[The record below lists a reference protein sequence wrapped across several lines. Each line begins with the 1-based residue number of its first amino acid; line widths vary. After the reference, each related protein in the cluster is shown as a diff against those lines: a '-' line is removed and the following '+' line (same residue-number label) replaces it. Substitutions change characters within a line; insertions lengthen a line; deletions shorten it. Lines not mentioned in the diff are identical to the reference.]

1 MSRIRLGPWQTLVSI
16 CLTLPCFIGLAQS
29 QELGAIQAP
38 PKGSSFT
45 FEVKATGYKA
55 ATMSLWQAPG
65 EGLEVHTLKG
75 LIRNVKGRS
84 GSQTLEQAPPYNCLD
99 WEITKPNDPKFRG
112 EYLYAI
118 VDNALCCYLERQS
131 SGEEK
136 YYVKP
141 LVLFRFP
148 LRPENSFKNNTT
160 FYLHLPDTGI
170 TLAKSYTSKGATTD
184 TIEAEVLVGQQERIA
199 TKAGTFPATK
209 VTVKF
214 RSHTGRFL
222 TSANTTITME
232 RWWSEKLGYFIREHD
247 DILMDA
253 LIDSKGTIDKELV
266 SFRLPSP

>member
-1 MSRIRLGPWQTLVSI
+1 MSKIRLGTSQTFLGAF
-16 CLTLPCFIGLAQS
+16 LALACFIGPAKS

-45 FEVKATGYKA
+45 FEVKATGDKA

-75 LIRNVKGRS
+75 LVRNVKGRV
-84 GSQTLEQAPPYNCLD
+84 GSQTLEQATPYNCLA
-99 WEITKPNDPKFRG
+99 WEITRPNDPKFRG

-184 TIEAEVLVGQQERIA
+184 TIEAEVTVGQKEQVT
-199 TKAGTFPATK
+199 TKAGTFPTTK
-209 VTVKF
+209 VTITF

-232 RWWSEKLGYFIREHD
+232 RWWSEKLGYFIKEHD